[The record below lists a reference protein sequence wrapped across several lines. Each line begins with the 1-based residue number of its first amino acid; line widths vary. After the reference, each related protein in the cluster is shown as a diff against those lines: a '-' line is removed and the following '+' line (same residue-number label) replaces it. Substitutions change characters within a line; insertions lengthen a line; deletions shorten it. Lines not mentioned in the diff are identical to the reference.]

1 MSKSNP
7 WELYQSVDGWEDV
20 AQTLDG
26 AVAYALAELDRSPHM
41 LTHGAGLA
49 FASVEDVMSRFADF
63 GAMDTEPRWHLADR
77 ITKHLRTVH
86 HADIRVNGYGD
97 VEG

>member
-1 MSKSNP
+1 M
-7 WELYQSVDGWEDV
+7 G
-20 AQTLDG
+20 TL
-26 AVAYALAELDRSPHM
+26 AN
-41 LTHGAGLA
+41 
-49 FASVEDVMSRFADF
+49 F
-63 GAMDTEPRWHLADR
+63 GAMDTEPRWYLADR

>member
-1 MSKSNP
+1 MSNH
-7 WELYQSVDGWEDV
+7 WDLYSSVDGWETASLV
-20 AQTLDG
+20 LDG
-26 AVAYALAELDRSPHM
+26 ALAGALAEIDKTPHD
-41 LTHGAGLA
+41 LRDAAQKAFGAMEFVMGALA
-49 FASVEDVMSRFADF
+49 NF
-63 GAMDTEPRWHLADR
+63 GAMDTEPRWYLADR